1 MLWLIDAL
9 LLLLKTQWRRHFTQH
24 YSKARASFTKLLGQ
38 ILETNHPLFLSNT
51 RLCEESQYI
60 RNLQPVFPCES
71 PDIIETLWVVIPG
84 AVKLA

>member
-1 MLWLIDAL
+1 MLCCCYLKHNGEDISLNITVKLEPVL
-9 LLLLKTQWRRHFTQH
+9 LNSCVKFLR
-24 YSKARASFTKLLGQ
+24 
-38 ILETNHPLFLSNT
+38 HPLFLSNT

-71 PDIIETLWVVIPG
+71 PDIIETPLWVVIPG

>member
-9 LLLLKTQWRRHFTQH
+9 LLLLKTQWRRHFNQH
-24 YSKARASFTKLLGQ
+24 YSKARASFTKLLRQ
-38 ILETNHPLFLSNT
+38 ILETT

-71 PDIIETLWVVIPG
+71 PDIIETLLWVVIPG